1 MNKGMSRSGWHGR
14 CCLDKGLGK
23 VNVGAE
29 ATDLRA
35 TGANIPDLRV
45 PDQAQVTDRLAG
57 LATMAVYCSFK
68 PAMSSSPNLSIRLQG
83 ASNFRDLGGYR
94 TQNQRRVKSG
104 QVFRSDHL
112 AALSAQDLDQ
122 LKALGVR
129 HSLDFRGVAEYT
141 ATPYDIA
148 GVQRVALTI
157 EPTVIAR
164 MQALV
169 AQGIVPSTDETVEL
183 MRETYRD
190 FVNQNA
196 GTFGRFLKHLLE
208 HPTPQVFHCT
218 AGKDRTGFAA
228 ALLLS
233 ALGVDRATIEHDYLL
248 TNALYKRD
256 ARLEGQGHPHVMKV
270 LWQVQPAFL
279 HAAFDAVD
287 TQHGGMQAYLL
298 GAIGLSPQEVA
309 ELQRLLLED

>member
-1 MNKGMSRSGWHGR
+1 MAMTR
-14 CCLDKGLGK
+14 
-23 VNVGAE
+23 
-29 ATDLRA
+29 
-35 TGANIPDLRV
+35 IPTAL
-45 PDQAQVTDRLAG
+45 
-57 LATMAVYCSFK
+57 
-68 PAMSSSPNLSIRLQG
+68 LQG
-83 ASNFRDLGGYR
+83 ASNFRDVGGYR
-94 TQNQRRVKSG
+94 NVHGRHVRRG

-112 AALSAQDLDQ
+112 AGLTAADQQQ

-129 HSLDFRGVAEYT
+129 HSLDFRGAAECA
-141 ATPYDIA
+141 ATPYAIA

-169 AQGIVPSTDETVEL
+169 AQGVVPTTEETVDL

-190 FVNQNA
+190 FVNRNA
-196 GTFGRFLKHLLE
+196 DTYGRFLKHLLE
-208 HPTPQVFHCT
+208 APTPQVFHCT

-233 ALGVDRATIEHDYLL
+233 ALEVDRTTIENDYLL
-248 TNALYKRD
+248 TNQLYRRD

-270 LWQVQPAFL
+270 LWQVQPEFL
-279 HAAFDAVD
+279 HAAFEAVD
-287 TQHGGMQAYLL
+287 AQHGGMRDYLH

-309 ELQRLLLED
+309 ELQRMLLED